1 MFSRDIYGTWR
12 SKEVRRGGG
21 GGGAGGGGTKDGG
34 TIFTGVRELTP
45 LEIMV

>member
-21 GGGAGGGGTKDGG
+21 GGGGGTKDGG

>member
-21 GGGAGGGGTKDGG
+21 GGGGTKDGG

>member
-12 SKEVRRGGG
+12 SKEVRR
-21 GGGAGGGGTKDGG
+21 GGTKDGG

>member
-12 SKEVRRGGG
+12 SKEVRRG
-21 GGGAGGGGTKDGG
+21 GGGGTKDGG

>member
-12 SKEVRRGGG
+12 SKEVRRGGRG
-21 GGGAGGGGTKDGG
+21 GGGGTKDGG

>member
-21 GGGAGGGGTKDGG
+21 GGGKKDGG
-34 TIFTGVRELTP
+34 KILTGVRELTP